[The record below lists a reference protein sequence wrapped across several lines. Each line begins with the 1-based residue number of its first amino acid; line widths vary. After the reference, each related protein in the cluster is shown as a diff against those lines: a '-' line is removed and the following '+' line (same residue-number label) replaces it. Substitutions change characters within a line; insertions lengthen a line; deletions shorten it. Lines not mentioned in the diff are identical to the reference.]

1 MIDFEVIIFMTLYGF
16 SRIVLSDVR
25 PLGSE

>member
-1 MIDFEVIIFMTLYGF
+1 MIDFEVTIFMTLYGF
-16 SRIVLSDVR
+16 SRIILSDAR